1 MHPSP
6 LMIIYVCRN
15 GVEIGQY
22 TRQDFEY
29 LLSRDRLFHTDHF
42 WSEGMEEWKPLSAAK
57 SYLCQREKCRHCGAK
72 MSEQKPVTSGARV
85 GQMKCSCRKCG
96 HTEYHAAA
104 ETADEEPAPESEAQ
118 QAEPPPECEPAHEAG
133 AAEIYASGAAAAAG

>member
-1 MHPSP
+1 
-6 LMIIYVCRN
+6 MIIYVCRN

-57 SYLCQREKCRHCGAK
+57 AYLCQRERCRHCGAK
-72 MSEQKPVTSGARV
+72 MSEHKLVTSGARV
-85 GQMKCSCRKCG
+85 GQMKCICRKCG
-96 HTEYHAAA
+96 HAEYHAASEA
-104 ETADEEPAPESEAQ
+104 VEEPASELETPVEQ
-118 QAEPPPECEPAHEAG
+118 PPECEPAHEAE
-133 AAEIYASGAAAAAG
+133 AAEMYASGAIAAAG

>member
-1 MHPSP
+1 
-6 LMIIYVCRN
+6 MIIYVCRN

-72 MSEQKPVTSGARV
+72 MSEQKLVTSGARL
-85 GQMKCSCRKCG
+85 GQMKCICRKCG
-96 HTEYHAAA
+96 HAEYHVASEA
-104 ETADEEPAPESEAQ
+104 TAEPAPDAEA
-118 QAEPPPECEPAHEAG
+118 QAEPPLQGETVH
-133 AAEIYASGAAAAAG
+133 AAEVAEIHASGAIAAAG